1 MDRNE
6 AIKKVKWLLFG
17 LCYDQETREAL
28 DMLIPDL
35 WETEDDK
42 MREEIIRK
50 KIIETLQDIKDNRKW
65 IPGAYYNDENINK
78 MIAYLEN
85 LGKEEE
91 KEEKWE
97 EKNDLDLDEFVKYV
111 ETLAKAYE
119 FKLPKTG
126 PDVYQFCRDIYIRM
140 RPAKEETR
148 WTNEDEQVIEVIKD
162 ALKTSN
168 AISHK
173 NYTKA
178 MKWLDAAP
186 KTDWKP
192 TEEEMRALRI
202 AKSSFQSRG
211 SVASDKVYTGLKEI
225 EDHLKNL

>member
-17 LCYDQETREAL
+17 LCYDQETRQAL
-28 DMLIPDL
+28 DVLIPDL
-35 WETEDDK
+35 WETGDEK
-42 MREEIIRK
+42 IRKELIEFIKWSVNRHFMREDFHQAKRPSE
-50 KIIETLQDIKDNRKW
+50 W
-65 IPGAYYNDENINK
+65 
-78 MIAYLEN
+78 IAYLEN
-85 LGKEEE
+85 LG

-211 SVASDKVYTGLKEI
+211 SVASEKVYTGLKEI

>member
-1 MDRNE
+1 MKRRINMDRNE
-6 AIKKVKWLLFG
+6 AIMKVKYLLCG
-17 LCYDQETREAL
+17 LCYGQETRQAL

-35 WETEDDK
+35 WETEDEK
-42 MREEIIRK
+42 TRK
-50 KIIETLQDIKDNRKW
+50 KIIETLQDIKDNRNGV
-65 IPGAYYNDENINK
+65 PRAYYNDENIDK

-85 LGKEEE
+85 LGKEE
-91 KEEKWE
+91 KGE
-97 EKNDLDLDEFVKYV
+97 EKNDIDLDEFVKYV

-126 PDVYQFCRDIYIRM
+126 PDVYQFCRDIYIRL
-140 RPAKEETR
+140 RPAMEETR
-148 WTNEDEQVIEVIKD
+148 WTNEDEQVIDIIKD

-168 AISHK
+168 AVSHK
-173 NYTKA
+173 NYMRA

-192 TEEEMRALRI
+192 TEEEMKALRI
-202 AKSSFQSRG
+202 AKSAFQSRG
-211 SVASDKVYTGLKEI
+211 SVVSDKVYTGLKEI

>member
-17 LCYDQETREAL
+17 LCYDQETRQAL
-28 DMLIPDL
+28 DTLIPDL
-35 WETEDDK
+35 WETGDEKIRKELIEFIKWSVDRHF
-42 MREEIIRK
+42 MREDFHQAKRPSE
-50 KIIETLQDIKDNRKW
+50 W
-65 IPGAYYNDENINK
+65 
-78 MIAYLEN
+78 IAYLEN
-85 LGKEEE
+85 LGKEE
-91 KEEKWE
+91 KREEKWE

>member
-17 LCYDQETREAL
+17 LCYNQETRQAL
-28 DMLIPDL
+28 DTLIPDL
-35 WETEDDK
+35 WETGDEKIRKELIEFIKWSVDRHF
-42 MREEIIRK
+42 MREDFHQAKRPSE
-50 KIIETLQDIKDNRKW
+50 W
-65 IPGAYYNDENINK
+65 
-78 MIAYLEN
+78 IAYLEN
-85 LGKEEE
+85 LGKEE
-91 KEEKWE
+91 KREEKWE

>member
-17 LCYDQETREAL
+17 LCYDQETRQAL
-28 DMLIPDL
+28 DVLIPHL
-35 WETEDDK
+35 WETGDEK
-42 MREEIIRK
+42 IRKELIEFIKWSVNRHFMREDFHQAKRPSE
-50 KIIETLQDIKDNRKW
+50 W
-65 IPGAYYNDENINK
+65 
-78 MIAYLEN
+78 IAYLEN
-85 LGKEEE
+85 LG

>member
-17 LCYDQETREAL
+17 LCYDQETRQAL
-28 DMLIPDL
+28 DTLIPDL
-35 WETEDDK
+35 WETGDEKIRKELIEFIKWSVDRHF
-42 MREEIIRK
+42 MREDFHQAKRPSE
-50 KIIETLQDIKDNRKW
+50 W
-65 IPGAYYNDENINK
+65 
-78 MIAYLEN
+78 IAYLEN
-85 LGKEEE
+85 LGKEE
-91 KEEKWE
+91 KREEKWE

-148 WTNEDEQVIEVIKD
+148 WSNEDEQVIEVIKD